1 MVETNSGSQLPI
13 KTSVVSILSG
23 KLCLGP
29 LPKLDELSALRSCG
43 VTHLVTLQTQS
54 ELQGDLQLAMQKAAL
69 KWIWMPF
76 QIRTPL
82 AEAEQAFLQQ
92 YLTSFKKILN
102 QTGYLYLHCD
112 SECKRSMLFVLAF
125 CHYLGLSAG
134 DGFRLLHQL
143 DPVRCLQISPGERR
157 WAQQLG
163 ESVKLSHP
171 L

>member
-1 MVETNSGSQLPI
+1 MAETNSDSQVLPH
-13 KTSVVSILSG
+13 TAAVSVLSG

-29 LPKLDELSALRSCG
+29 LPKLDELSTLKSCG

-54 ELQGDLQLAMQKAAL
+54 ELNSSLQLSIQDAAL

-76 QIRTPL
+76 EIRIPL

-92 YLTSFKKILN
+92 YLISFKKLLN
-102 QTGYLYLHCD
+102 QSGFLYLHCD
-112 SECKRSMLFVLAF
+112 SACKRSLLFVLAF

-143 DPVRCLQISPGERR
+143 DSKRSRQLSPTERH

-163 ESVKLSHP
+163 ESVKLSRQ